1 MQKDKG
7 FMPAFIL
14 CVIVLVTTTLLAFTN
29 QITFEPRLALE
40 AATVK
45 ANQLAMFPDASEFKP
60 MELARIQAELPGVAS
75 VDLAVK
81 DGKNAGVLIQAK
93 SRGYGGNVP
102 VLVAFD
108 LTGKI
113 TNLKILSNDETP
125 GLGKKVEDKS
135 FFGQF
140 IGKMTDKPFTI
151 KADETDKTRID
162 AIAGATISSRAV
174 NEAMNQ
180 ASSAFRMVASEVK

>member
-1 MQKDKG
+1 
-7 FMPAFIL
+7 MPAIIL

-29 QITFEPRLALE
+29 QITYEPRLALE
-40 AATVK
+40 AATAK

-60 MELARIQAELPGVAS
+60 MELSAVQASLPGVVSAN
-75 VDLAVK
+75 LAVK
-81 DGKNAGVLIQAK
+81 DSQNIGVLIQAK

-113 TNLKILSNDETP
+113 TNMKILSNDETP
-125 GLGKKVEDKS
+125 GLGKKVEDES

-140 IGKMTDKPFTI
+140 IGKMSDKPFTI

-180 ASSAFRMVASEVK
+180 AASAFRMVASEVK